1 MSEILQ
7 LLNDFQGII
16 GTILG
21 SVTTL
26 IVTDILKKKRTI
38 KKLSCFIR
46 SQVSNI
52 SRCRLQYGRQ
62 KG

>member
-1 MSEILQ
+1 VSEILQ

-26 IVTDILKKKRTI
+26 IVTDILKKREASST
-38 KKLSCFIR
+38 S
-46 SQVSNI
+46 V
-52 SRCRLQYGRQ
+52 GRH
-62 KG
+62 

>member
-26 IVTDILKKKRTI
+26 IVTDILIGNCETRGA
-38 KKLSCFIR
+38 R
-46 SQVSNI
+46 S
-52 SRCRLQYGRQ
+52 
-62 KG
+62 

>member
-1 MSEILQ
+1 MSEIIQ

-26 IVTDILKKKRTI
+26 IVTDILKKRGQLKN
-38 KKLSCFIR
+38 LSCFI
-46 SQVSNI
+46 
-52 SRCRLQYGRQ
+52 CG
-62 KG
+62 